1 MAVFAFRPMPFMYV
15 SMVSVA
21 ALAIC
26 DSSCWYPVILSGKLI
41 PPCILWKR
49 RNPIAA
55 RTTTA
60 IPAHNAPGFD
70 PLAFGA
76 EPGQVAGG
84 AQFGSGCGGY
94 GGAAVLWR
102 TPEGAAGTGGVPG
115 CCPAPQPSAGGD
127 APGSDGT
134 AHPLWIGV
142 GRARRT
148 RAGRP

>member
-1 MAVFAFRPMPFMYV
+1 MAVFAFRPTPFMYV

-26 DSSCWYPVILSGKLI
+26 DSSCRYPAIVSGKLI
-41 PPCILWKR
+41 PPCILWNR

-84 AQFGSGCGGY
+84 AQFGRGCGGL
-94 GGAAVLWR
+94 GGAAGR
-102 TPEGAAGTGGVPG
+102 MRAPAGAAGTGGGPACVPV
-115 CCPAPQPSAGGD
+115 P
-127 APGSDGT
+127 
-134 AHPLWIGV
+134 HP
-142 GRARRT
+142 
-148 RAGRP
+148 